1 MKFNKNKWLSI
12 FLLIQIVFVKWIA
25 NYPLFIEKYY
35 ANGIYKYISKS
46 LRFLFHWLPV
56 SVGDVFY
63 LLVIIWLIIKIYK
76 FFKRKPKKWSQAF
89 FAFTAKLSVV
99 YFVFHL
105 FWGLN
110 YYRQPLHESLAL
122 KMPTYNVEELGL
134 LTEKLL
140 IKTQEIHF
148 KITKNDTLPVA
159 MALST
164 TDLYDIAC
172 RGYLSLEKKHKQFQ
186 YSQSKVKSSLFSL
199 PLTYMGFSGYLNP
212 FTNEAQVNYKIPN
225 YKIAGTAT
233 HEIAHQLGYAS
244 ESEANFI
251 GFLAATNSDNLI
263 LNYSGYIMALR
274 YCLSEIR
281 IGDKDLFDEMML
293 RIPIGVKKNII
304 ENQEFWGDYENP
316 LEPFFKKF
324 YDLFL
329 KSNNQKKGIK
339 SYGYMV
345 NLLLAYELKNG
356 LD

>member
-1 MKFNKNKWLSI
+1 MKLDKNKLLTI
-12 FLLIQIVFVKWIA
+12 FLILQIIFVKWMIK
-25 NYPLFIEKYY
+25 YPLIIEKYY
-35 ANGIYKYISKS
+35 SNGIYLYVSKI
-46 LRFLFHWLPV
+46 LRFLLGWLPF
-56 SVGDVFY
+56 SVGDVCYF
-63 LLVIIWLIIKIYK
+63 LIVVWLIRSIIK
-76 FFKRKPKKWSQAF
+76 FFKRKPKKWIQAF
-89 FAFTAKLSVV
+89 FAITAKLSIV

-105 FWGLN
+105 FWGFN
-110 YYRQPLHESLAL
+110 YYRQPLHKNLSLEI
-122 KMPTYNVEELGL
+122 PIYNVEELSL

-164 TDLYDIAC
+164 SDLYNIAC
-172 RGYLSLEKKHKQFQ
+172 NGYLFLEKKHPQFR
-186 YSQSKVKSSLFSL
+186 YSHSKVKSSLFSL

-225 YKIAGTAT
+225 YKIPVTAT
-233 HEIAHQLGYAS
+233 HEIAHQLGYAR

-251 GFLAATNSDNLI
+251 GFLAAISSNNLV

-274 YCLSEIR
+274 YCLSEIYF
-281 IGDKDLFDEMML
+281 GDKDLFDEIML
-293 RIPIGVKKNII
+293 RLPIGVKKNIM
-304 ENQEFWGDYENP
+304 EGREFWEKFENP
-316 LEPFFKKF
+316 LEPFFKRF

-356 LD
+356 LN